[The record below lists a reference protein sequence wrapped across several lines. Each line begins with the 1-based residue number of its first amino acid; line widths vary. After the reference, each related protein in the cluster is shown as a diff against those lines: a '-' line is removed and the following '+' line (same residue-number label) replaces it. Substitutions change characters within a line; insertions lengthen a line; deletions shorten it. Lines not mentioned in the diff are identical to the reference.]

1 MTDPRPAPVLQISDQ
16 ALASLAAHVAA
27 TTPGVARLHPPL
39 ARVITHVA
47 TRILRHPRTTPDANT
62 AAVTIEP
69 PGTTDEPTI
78 VRVRIVATGQPSVVT
93 TATTVQ
99 QRIGDELRR
108 ITGLPSDVRVL
119 VTAYDPPYN
128 QL

>member
-1 MTDPRPAPVLQISDQ
+1 MTGPRPAPVLQISDQ

-27 TTPGVARLHPPL
+27 TTPGVARLHAPL
-39 ARVITHVA
+39 ARVIAHVVA
-47 TRILRHPRTTPDANT
+47 RILRHPRTTPEADT

-69 PGTTDEPTI
+69 SGTAGASTI
-78 VRVRIVATGQPSVVT
+78 VRVQIVATGQPSVVT

-119 VTAYDPPYN
+119 VTAYDPPHN